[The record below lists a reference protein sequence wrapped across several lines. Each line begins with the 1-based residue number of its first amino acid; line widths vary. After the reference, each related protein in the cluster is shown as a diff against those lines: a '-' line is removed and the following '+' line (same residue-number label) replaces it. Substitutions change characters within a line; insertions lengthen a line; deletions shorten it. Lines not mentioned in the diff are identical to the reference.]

1 MTTARR
7 LSPRLRTDRLES
19 GRRRLARDL
28 VLDLGVRLEGVGDE
42 HAPWLALA
50 EGGTHVVTVPT
61 DFVTD
66 FSSIPGFARWAYRF
80 DKVDLAGCCH
90 DLAYRIGVPRDAADE
105 LWRIVATSGER
116 KVSGLGGRIGWLG
129 LRVGGWY
136 AYAPTGDPRS
146 LPSSYL
152 VDGPELQAIQEEE
165 LAELEELALAIRTS
179 DDPTPIG

>member
-19 GRRRLARDL
+19 GRRRLARNL
-28 VLDLGVRLEGVGDE
+28 VIDLGVRLEGVADE
-42 HAPWLALA
+42 FTPWVALS
-50 EGGTHVVTVPT
+50 EQGTHVVTVPT

-90 DLAYRIGVPRDAADE
+90 DLAYRIGVPQGASDE
-105 LWRIVATSGER
+105 MWRIVATSGER
-116 KVSGLGGRIGWLG
+116 KVSRFGGRIGWLG
-129 LRVGGWY
+129 LRLGGWY
-136 AYAPTGDPRS
+136 SYAPTGDPRS

-152 VDGPELQAIQEEE
+152 VDGPELQEIQEEE
-165 LAELEELALAIRTS
+165 LAQLEELALAIRTG
-179 DDPTPIG
+179 DEAGPVA